1 MPDSYNKIGDELK
14 MFIQECRWWSLSV
27 SQSTRSPPASIRNAS
42 CAFGSIVAGS
52 SQVAT
57 QSAALSAAPFSRR
70 DAASTSTGFRMGS
83 VANDTVGWNR
93 RSTGQTYAASSAK
106 V

>member
-1 MPDSYNKIGDELK
+1 MTRI
-14 MFIQECRWWSLSV
+14 IIRSV
-27 SQSTRSPPASIRNAS
+27 VLLGLGLTLTACAQHNPPQAN
-42 CAFGSIVAGS
+42 
-52 SQVAT
+52 
-57 QSAALSAAPFSRR
+57 
-70 DAASTSTGFRMGS
+70 GS